1 MKNMIRFVLDGKIV
15 EVDFA
20 GNHGLKPTTTV
31 LNYLRTLHGHKGV
44 KEGCAEGD
52 CGACT
57 VVLAGIDDQGSL
69 DYHTID
75 SCLVFLPMIH
85 GKQLITIENLANDDG
100 AAKILHPVQQMLVE
114 ANGSQCGYC
123 TPGIVMSLFGLF
135 KNHVNPTRETI
146 EDALTGNL
154 CRCTGYQSI
163 LEAAVGVG
171 GETLSDHFAQDEL
184 HIIDLLTTINA
195 DTQTIEIRTGQ
206 QAYFKP
212 FTLAEALRLRNDYPA
227 AIVISGSTDIALRQ
241 TKKNEMLPMI
251 IDLSGVDELRHSGE
265 DDNHFI
271 LGAGI
276 TLEQLKSFSTTRM
289 PALHHMLKVFGS
301 LQIRNIATL
310 GGNIGSAS
318 PIGDLIPLMIAMQA
332 RIIVQSASSERQSL
346 VEDFITGYR
355 KTTLENNELITGFL
369 IPKSSDGNKIITYK
383 VSKRKDLDIST
394 VSAAFRIKVEQGKAH
409 EIILAFGGLAATPK
423 RAKKTEEFLTGKS
436 WSRDTVSAAMRIMDG
451 EFTPVSDARAGAAYR
466 KSAGRNLLMRFYL
479 DTTTDLVRTGNP
491 VREDEAARSMD
502 PIRAGVPIGARN
514 PIREDETARVKDPDR
529 VKEPDGVNES
539 VRAVPATD
547 QDTVV
552 KHTTGESVFVED
564 ILLNDT
570 LLHGRVVY
578 SRHAH
583 AVIRH
588 IDIGKARMVTGI
600 HAILLARD
608 IPGANQMGPVIH
620 DEPCLAANEVTFVG
634 QAIALIAAET
644 EEAAL
649 EAERQLIIEYE
660 PLPAILDIR
669 SAMAAG
675 SILFPA
681 RKIACGDADDALM
694 KAPHVLKGELCT
706 GAQEHWYLETQ
717 TALAIPGEGREM
729 LIHASSQNPA
739 ETQAIVAEVLGI
751 RRNETEVEVK
761 RIGGAFGG
769 KETQGNHVAAWA
781 ALLANATKHPV
792 RIHLFRDDDQVMTG
806 KRHRFFSRYE
816 IGFDDQGK
824 ILAYKVE
831 LNSDAGA
838 ATDLSRAILERAM
851 LHADN
856 AYYLPNV
863 SITGQAWKTNLPS
876 NTAFR
881 GFGGPQGMAVIEN
894 AIDRVARYLRKEAAE
909 IRYLNFYRPYDQNL
923 APYGEKVVNS
933 HLLKMY
939 DQLIG
944 TSSYHQRR
952 LEIGQFNRENE
963 FYKKGLALTPVKF
976 GISFTTA
983 FMNQAGALVH
993 IYGDGTVLVNHGGTE
1008 MGQGLHAKILRIASA
1023 ELGIDPEK
1031 VKVNATNTSRVPNTS
1046 PTAASSGSDL
1056 NGMAVKNAIDTIKE
1070 GLAHLAITELSIQYP
1085 GIEVQLENIKFQDN
1099 KVYDFKLPEY
1109 SIPFAKL
1116 CSLARPNQVSMS
1128 ATGFYKTPGIWFD
1141 REKGQGNP
1149 FFYYAYGMAV
1159 SEVMIDTLTGA
1170 QRLLRTDIIHDVGN
1184 SISES
1189 IDRGQIEGGFIQG
1202 VGWCTTEEIKWD
1214 NEGHL
1219 LTYSPD
1225 TYKIPTINDIPRD
1238 FRVEFLKDVP
1248 HEGTIHR
1255 SKAVGEPPLMLALSV
1270 WLAIKDA
1277 ISAVDGHELEPDF
1290 SLPATGEV
1298 ILLSA
1303 EKLREDL

>member
-1 MKNMIRFVLDGKIV
+1 MIRFVLDGKIIT
-15 EVDFA
+15 VDFG

-31 LNYLRTLHGHKGV
+31 LNYLRSLHGHKGV

-57 VVLAGIDDQGSL
+57 VILAGIDHEGRLNYQ
-69 DYHTID
+69 TVD

-85 GKQLITIENLANDDG
+85 GKQMVTVENLAHDDG
-100 AAKILHPVQQMLVE
+100 AVKILHPVQRMLVE

-123 TPGIVMSLFGLF
+123 TPGVVMSLFGLF

-163 LEAAVGVG
+163 LEAAERVG
-171 GETLSDHFAQDEL
+171 GETRSDHFTQNEL
-184 HIIDLLTTINA
+184 HVIDLLKTIKA
-195 DTQTIEIRTGQ
+195 DAQTIEIRSAQ
-206 QAYFKP
+206 QTYFKP
-212 FTLAEALRLRNDYPA
+212 FTLAEALRLRYDYPA
-227 AIVISGSTDIALRQ
+227 AIVINGSTDIALRQ
-241 TKKNEMLPMI
+241 TKKKELLPMI

-265 DDNHFI
+265 DNDHYI

-276 TLEQLKSFSTTRM
+276 TLEQLKSFSAPRM

-318 PIGDLIPLMIAMQA
+318 PIGDLIPLMIATQA
-332 RIIVQSASSERQSL
+332 RIIIQSAFSERQSL

-355 KTTLENNELITGFL
+355 KTTLENNELITGIL
-369 IPKSSDGNKIITYK
+369 IPKSSDENKIITYK

-394 VSAAFRIKVEQGKAH
+394 VSAAFRIKAEQGKVQ
-409 EIILAFGGLAATPK
+409 EIILAFGGLAARPK
-423 RAKKTEEFLTGKS
+423 RATKTEEFLTGKS

-451 EFTPVSDARAGAAYR
+451 EFTPMSDARASAAYR
-466 KSAGRNLLMRFYL
+466 KSAGRNLLMRFFL
-479 DTTTDLVRTGNP
+479 DTTTGPVIVRNQVSSGEST
-491 VREDEAARSMD
+491 R
-502 PIRAGVPIGARN
+502 
-514 PIREDETARVKDPDR
+514 
-529 VKEPDGVNES
+529 VNEPTR
-539 VRAVPATD
+539 VIPATD
-547 QDTVV
+547 RDNVV

-588 IDIGKARMVTGI
+588 IDIDKARAVPGI
-600 HAILLARD
+600 HVILLARD

-634 QAIALIAAET
+634 QAVALIAAET

-649 EAERQLIIEYE
+649 EAERQLVIEYE

-681 RKIACGDADDALM
+681 RKIARGDADDALM

-717 TALAIPGEGREM
+717 TALAIPGEEREM

-751 RRNETEVEVK
+751 KRNETEVEVK

-816 IGFDDQGK
+816 IGFDNQGR

-831 LNSDAGA
+831 LNSDAGS

-856 AYYLPNV
+856 AYYLPSV
-863 SITGQAWKTNLPS
+863 SITGQAWKTNLPP

-894 AIDRVARYLRKEAAE
+894 AIDRVARYLRKEVAE
-909 IRYLNFYRPYDQNL
+909 IRYLNFYRPDDQNL

-939 DQLIG
+939 DQLVR

-952 LEIGQFNRENE
+952 LEIDRFNSENE
-963 FYKKGLALTPVKF
+963 FSKKGLALTPVKF

-1008 MGQGLHAKILRIASA
+1008 MGQGLHSKILRIAST

-1031 VKVNATNTSRVPNTS
+1031 VRVNATNTSRVPNTS

-1070 GLAHLAITELSIQYP
+1070 RLAHLAITELSTQYP
-1085 GIEVQLENIKFQDN
+1085 GKEIQLENIIFQDN
-1099 KVYDFKLPEY
+1099 KVYDCKLPEY
-1109 SIPFAKL
+1109 FILFAKL
-1116 CSLARPNQVSMS
+1116 CSLAKPNQVSMS
-1128 ATGFYKTPGIWFD
+1128 ATGFYKTPGIYFD
-1141 REKGQGNP
+1141 RETGQGNP

-1159 SEVMIDTLTGA
+1159 SEVMVDTLTGFHT
-1170 QRLLRTDIIHDVGN
+1170 LLRTDILHDVGN

-1219 LTYSPD
+1219 LTHSPD

-1255 SKAVGEPPLMLALSV
+1255 SKAVGEPPFMLALSV

-1298 ILLSA
+1298 ILMSA